1 MLPDSL
7 EYVMVS
13 GRVDSDSSYLTS
25 NYNHIYKGPIKILEI
40 KEHTTKFN
48 TSSSRP
54 STRLISRVV
63 NDVPFSLTP
72 EQNNQIRIRIE
83 NPIKPDYI
91 FENLDLTYKKFEPSQ
106 DSSLYKLFSTLVSSE
121 AALGIETTEHMLTQN
136 TQVIGFGKLE
146 ALPPSFS
153 VFGNKKQ
160 YRLVEP
166 TNDQPFIVT
175 ALSKFSLIERLKT
188 VTKTL
193 KICIIVFGSI
203 GAGFMV
209 YCIYKNLS
217 QYLEKKRREERLN
230 QAKIE
235 RLKSRRARAINYEN
249 QQQTESSSGNGTVA
263 SSAESSTCVVCL
275 TNPRELVLLDCGHV
289 CLCTECFEQMNSN
302 NCPICRTRY
311 RTFAPCYFP

>member
-1 MLPDSL
+1 
-7 EYVMVS
+7 MVS
-13 GRVDSDSSYLTS
+13 GRIDSDSSYLTS
-25 NYNHIYKGPIKILEI
+25 NYNNNYKGPIRILEI

-48 TSSSRP
+48 TSSTRP
-54 STRLISRVV
+54 SARTISRVV
-63 NDVPFSLTP
+63 NDTPFGIIP
-72 EQNNQIRIRIE
+72 DVNNQIRIRIE
-83 NPIKPDYI
+83 NSVKPEYI

-106 DSSLYKLFSTLVSSE
+106 DSSLYKLFSTIVSSE

-146 ALPPSFS
+146 SLPPSFS
-153 VFGNKKQ
+153 VFGKKQQ

-175 ALSKFSLIERLKT
+175 ALSKSSLIERLKS

-193 KICIIVFGSI
+193 KVCIIIFGSI
-203 GAGFMV
+203 GAGLMI
-209 YCIYKNLS
+209 YLIYKNLS

-230 QAKIE
+230 QAKME
-235 RLKSRRARAINYEN
+235 RLKNRRARAVNYDNE
-249 QQQTESSSGNGTVA
+249 QQTVNSNGTVTPLPE
-263 SSAESSTCVVCL
+263 SSACVVCL

-289 CLCTECFEQMNSN
+289 CLCAECFEQMNTN
-302 NCPICRTRY
+302 TCPICRTPY